1 MDGETIWN
9 TRMVCDRLFERT
21 NENKENQS
29 MSLRVIATKLV
40 ALEKKSTKIN
50 AEIAALSKMVQA
62 EMNTNEKSST
72 GKKSVA
78 KKAPAKRGRKP
89 KTVQ

>member
-1 MDGETIWN
+1 
-9 TRMVCDRLFERT
+9 MVCDRLFERT
-21 NENKENQS
+21 NENKENVS

-40 ALEKKSTKIN
+40 APEKKSAKIN

>member
-1 MDGETIWN
+1 
-9 TRMVCDRLFERT
+9 MVCDRLFERT
-21 NENKENQS
+21 NENKENVS

-40 ALEKKSTKIN
+40 ALEKKSAKIN